1 MLKAF
6 KNLCKST
13 IYSKSVPISN
23 FVQNAE
29 SQVLIL
35 GWGGSNPKHYNK
47 ILQHYESIGVSTV
60 LHVMPLPCPK
70 FIRTEFEE
78 DIASLVNQQVAAN
91 AQLKTHVHVYSQN
104 GTWVLSNL
112 LHRALLPKIDSV
124 VFDSTPAFKYARR
137 PVQDAN
143 EIAVLATSLFTG
155 KAQYYHFPFTPFI
168 TSVLLVKEFLGVLTD
183 RIFPQK
189 YYFFMN
195 MVEVNK
201 YIRDHF
207 PAVPILFIY
216 STGDVLIPP
225 ANVKEFINALKE
237 RNVPTSEHVFGDEV
251 SHVSA
256 SYKYPAEYYNLVDAF
271 FKLK

>member
-1 MLKAF
+1 MLQAL

-13 IYSKSVPISN
+13 VYAKSVP
-23 FVQNAE
+23 VLRAVPNAE

-47 ILQHYESIGVSTV
+47 ILQHYEDKGVSTV
-60 LHVMPLPCPK
+60 LHIMPLPCPK

-78 DIASLVNQQVAAN
+78 DIASLANQQVSAN
-91 AQLKTHVHVYSQN
+91 AQLRTHVHVYSQN

-112 LHRALLPKIDSV
+112 LQRALLPQIDSV
-124 VFDSTPAFKYARR
+124 VFDSTPAFKYVRR
-137 PVQDAN
+137 PVQDAH

-168 TSVLLVKEFLGVLTD
+168 KSVLLIKEYLGVFTD

-195 MVEVNK
+195 MMEVNR
-201 YIRDHF
+201 YIRDNF
-207 PAVPILFIY
+207 PSIPILFIY

-256 SYKYPAEYYNLVDAF
+256 SYKYPTEYYALVDNF